1 MERVDDLLIA
11 EGEDF
16 PAHFS
21 NRCMKFPQFLS
32 AVNEEL
38 AALYCRR
45 QYKARLME
53 SRSAVCRQY
62 GELATVL
69 GAAAAELSAEL
80 SPDPV
85 RERRLRQH
93 FTYVQQRMKVFL
105 TLYDQGF
112 YGRIHRKFGEVAP
125 AFLPVGRKDQVEWEY
140 RSQFLIEGLEALERV
155 WVERNF
161 QESLDQVVEMAR
173 KLTETLV

>member
-1 MERVDDLLIA
+1 MYLRQANKTARQSQELIA
-11 EGEDF
+11 EGLF
-16 PAHFS
+16 
-21 NRCMKFPQFLS
+21 
-32 AVNEEL
+32 
-38 AALYCRR
+38 
-45 QYKARLME
+45 RLMDRKPF
-53 SRSAVCRQY
+53 SQIRIT
-62 GELATVL
+62 ELCQEAGVGRKTFYRNFQTKEDVVEFRL
-69 GAAAAELSAEL
+69 DQMQQEYLAEMTPCPWEG
-80 SPDPV
+80 
-85 RERRLRQH
+85 RLRQH

-155 WVERNF
+155 WVERDLE
-161 QESLDQVVEMAR
+161 ESREKVVEMAR